1 MPLGELDWEKKL
13 DMFSSTVQE
22 PTEITTDD
30 LRGMLF
36 KEQKFAESVDRFKKA
51 ARKVNY
57 TTEMLR
63 VACRLAGILP
73 GENEPLFDR
82 FVKQIDDEAI
92 FSGKENHL
100 AVAIRSL
107 ADLCT
112 DKHLLD
118 YPIRERVIQQPYR
131 KFYYRGE
138 YRRYPSGKPSIYRNT
153 KPESMDLFVRMF
165 KQDEACHALDRI
177 PSVLKWNN
185 IARVDYVAIC
195 QHYGL
200 KTVLL
205 DITSSLK
212 TALFFACCR
221 WED

>member
-92 FSGKENHL
+92 FPAKRIILRQQSAVSLICVQTSIYWIIQSEKGLFNNRIERFITGENIDGIQ
-100 AVAIRSL
+100 VESL
-107 ADLCT
+107 
-112 DKHLLD
+112 
-118 YPIRERVIQQPYR
+118 
-131 KFYYRGE
+131 
-138 YRRYPSGKPSIYRNT
+138 PSIEIQNQ
-153 KPESMDLFVRMF
+153 K
-165 KQDEACHALDRI
+165 AWI
-177 PSVLKWNN
+177 
-185 IARVDYVAIC
+185 
-195 QHYGL
+195 
-200 KTVLL
+200 
-205 DITSSLK
+205 SL
-212 TALFFACCR
+212 
-221 WED
+221 